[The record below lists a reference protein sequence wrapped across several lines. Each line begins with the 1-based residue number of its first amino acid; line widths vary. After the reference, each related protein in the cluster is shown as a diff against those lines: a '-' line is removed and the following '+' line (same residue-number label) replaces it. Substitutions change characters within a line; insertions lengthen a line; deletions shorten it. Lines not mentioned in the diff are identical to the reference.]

1 MLKTSE
7 IQGVILAGGKSKRIG
22 KNKAFLTL
30 NGKFFIIHSLEK
42 LKEIFNDVIIISD
55 EVDKFSFLGVKV
67 FPDII
72 KDAGPLGGIYTAL
85 MNIEKDYAFIVPCDM
100 PLLRVS
106 AIKEIIKHAS
116 KNKIVIGFSENEI
129 YPLLGIYPKKFKND
143 LKNYILKGGRKVME
157 FIESFKM
164 VKKVDLSKFKEYL
177 INVNTP
183 SDYKLIEK
191 KFFSTL

>member
-1 MLKTSE
+1 MLKRNE

-22 KNKAFLTL
+22 KDKAFLTL
-30 NGKFFIIHSLEK
+30 KGKFFITYCIEK
-42 LKEIFNDVIIISD
+42 LKEIFEDVIIISD
-55 EVDKFSFLGVKV
+55 EIDKFSLLGIRV

-72 KDAGPLGGIYTAL
+72 KDIGPLGGIYTAL
-85 MNIEKDYAFIVPCDM
+85 KSIEKDYAFILPCDM
-100 PLLRVS
+100 PLFPIQAV
-106 AIKEIIKHAS
+106 KEIIRHAS
-116 KNKIVIGFSENEI
+116 KDKIVIGFSKKEI
-129 YPLLGIYPKKFKND
+129 YPLFGIYPKKFKND
-143 LKNYILKGGRKVME
+143 LENYILNGGKKVIE
-157 FIESFKM
+157 FIESFKG